1 MLFQRATARWL
12 QARPRKRCGVIDEGT
27 QHTRH
32 PRYAFEKAYYVS
44 RRTRRDDLGH
54 FVASRPSNGA
64 FDQRTLPPD
73 QAGQARYPAGSLPWP
88 MKGTG
93 HASAHLPGYLGA
105 QRDPYPQAPS
115 ELPCPDRAT
124 QETKSAYSTGSAMWS
139 GTNTGNRSPARA

>member
-12 QARPRKRCGVIDEGT
+12 QALPRKRCGVIDEGP
-27 QHTRH
+27 QRTRRL
-32 PRYAFEKAYYVS
+32 RYLLEKAHYVS
-44 RRTRRDDLGH
+44 RRTLRDDLGH

-73 QAGQARYPAGSLPWP
+73 QAGKARYPARSLPWP

-105 QRDPYPQAPS
+105 QARPVS
-115 ELPCPDRAT
+115 S
-124 QETKSAYSTGSAMWS
+124 SAI
-139 GTNTGNRSPARA
+139 